1 MTPAGLSILDLA
13 GICARCFLI
22 AYWLPLVLL
31 AWRAGAGSIA
41 APLTLLLL
49 LLAGQVYRLTAP
61 ALRLA
66 MKPTSTSRPCQQA
79 LPADDTH

>member
-1 MTPAGLSILDLA
+1 MKPTDLAVLALCAGLIT
-13 GICARCFLI
+13 
-22 AYWLPLVLL
+22 YWLPLVLL

-49 LLAGQVYRLTAP
+49 LLAAQIYRRAMPT
-61 ALRLA
+61 LRLA
-66 MKPTSTSRPCQQA
+66 FKAASTSRHNQPA